1 MPRVAAIFIEVSHA
15 NNFRNQLSYSPW
27 SSKVSLTIIE
37 GDIFYI
43 VNNSSSSIK
52 LSSKE
57 AMVIEMEVSQNDL
70 EPLKLLIKNTSG
82 QYVPQ
87 DEFIK
92 WGI

>member
-1 MPRVAAIFIEVSHA
+1 
-15 NNFRNQLSYSPW
+15 
-27 SSKVSLTIIE
+27 
-37 GDIFYI
+37 
-43 VNNSSSSIK
+43 
-52 LSSKE
+52 
-57 AMVIEMEVSQNDL
+57 MVIEMEVSQNDL